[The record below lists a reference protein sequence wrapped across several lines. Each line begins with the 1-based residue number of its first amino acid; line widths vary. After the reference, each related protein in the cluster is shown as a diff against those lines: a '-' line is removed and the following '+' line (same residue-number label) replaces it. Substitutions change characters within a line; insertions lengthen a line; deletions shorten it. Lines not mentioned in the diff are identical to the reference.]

1 MSTQETNGGSSSG
14 VLLNTNKEKGKPGR
28 KRGPVWIH
36 FNDIS
41 TKKEG
46 HIGCK
51 CMYCGWTQNRGEPA
65 QMQAHLALSCSK
77 VPSTIKIEYLL
88 LIKQNAEE
96 RVTNSTSTVSKK
108 RCINLSQTRIDK
120 FYESDQIDSTKQ
132 VLCDKAVAKFFV
144 CCGVAFHLISHPF
157 FIDMVKSLCNGY
169 EPPCSTTL
177 SNTLM
182 NNELTKITVDQQLTL
197 DKESDLT
204 LGFDG
209 WTSPRG
215 QSLYVFI
222 LITRERK
229 EIIHSLKNLSSE
241 SHTAKFLAEKINE
254 VITNIGPEK
263 FSAVV
268 FDHAAACASAKR
280 IIADT
285 HKHIIPIRCIAHHI
299 NLITTDICKTS
310 FAKEVIAKCTKL
322 VKFFKT
328 SHQAGEKLKMS
339 IIDDSV
345 KGGNLKTYVKTR
357 WTTAWDCTNS
367 ILRLEN
373 QLKNLLNECP
383 EILNNEIKSL
393 LRSRSFFNDVDA
405 VNTLLGPVKSAVKA
419 LEFKSTTLA
428 DCFVEL
434 IKLSQRINFLPPIS
448 DQNFKSTCI
457 ELFNKRWKQF
467 DFDLY
472 ILSYMLHPYYRGKGL
487 HPMVFRDVCLN
498 AMKLL
503 KNMGGGENSCSELV
517 AQIRA
522 FTQYEKP
529 YDLEYV
535 LGIDNILSITPHNA
549 GCERVFSII
558 GWMANKRRTRLN
570 VEKLE
575 SMAKLHTYYITNAK
589 SELKFAYN
597 TLSEDQFQNE
607 IQETLSDPSF
617 FDDDDDNSDYDD
629 EDEDYDQNED
639 EGDDTE
645 AANNNNLE
653 ISRWVNIMDKELQ
666 ELLQTEVK
674 VVIDIS
680 PPPPLV
686 DHGSQE
692 FNMEEVLDRILT

>member
-36 FNDIS
+36 FNDIG

-51 CMYCGWTQNRGEPA
+51 CMYCGWTQTRGEPA

-96 RVTNSTSTVSKK
+96 QVTNSTSTVSKK
-108 RCINLSQTRIDK
+108 RCVNLSQTRIDK

-144 CCGVAFHLISHPF
+144 CCGVAFHLVSHPF

-204 LGFDG
+204 
-209 WTSPRG
+209 
-215 QSLYVFI
+215 
-222 LITRERK
+222 
-229 EIIHSLKNLSSE
+229 
-241 SHTAKFLAEKINE
+241 
-254 VITNIGPEK
+254 
-263 FSAVV
+263 
-268 FDHAAACASAKR
+268 
-280 IIADT
+280 
-285 HKHIIPIRCIAHHI
+285 
-299 NLITTDICKTS
+299 
-310 FAKEVIAKCTKL
+310 
-322 VKFFKT
+322 
-328 SHQAGEKLKMS
+328 
-339 IIDDSV
+339 
-345 KGGNLKTYVKTR
+345 
-357 WTTAWDCTNS
+357 
-367 ILRLEN
+367 
-373 QLKNLLNECP
+373 
-383 EILNNEIKSL
+383 
-393 LRSRSFFNDVDA
+393 
-405 VNTLLGPVKSAVKA
+405 LGPVKSAVKA

-535 LGIDNILSITPHNA
+535 LGIDNVFLWWRLCNPVRPEEHYIQQLAMKILSITPHNA

-558 GWMANKRRTRLN
+558 G
-570 VEKLE
+570 
-575 SMAKLHTYYITNAK
+575 
-589 SELKFAYN
+589 
-597 TLSEDQFQNE
+597 
-607 IQETLSDPSF
+607 
-617 FDDDDDNSDYDD
+617 
-629 EDEDYDQNED
+629 
-639 EGDDTE
+639 
-645 AANNNNLE
+645 
-653 ISRWVNIMDKELQ
+653 
-666 ELLQTEVK
+666 
-674 VVIDIS
+674 
-680 PPPPLV
+680 
-686 DHGSQE
+686 
-692 FNMEEVLDRILT
+692 

>member
-1 MSTQETNGGSSSG
+1 
-14 VLLNTNKEKGKPGR
+14 
-28 KRGPVWIH
+28 
-36 FNDIS
+36 
-41 TKKEG
+41 
-46 HIGCK
+46 
-51 CMYCGWTQNRGEPA
+51 
-65 QMQAHLALSCSK
+65 
-77 VPSTIKIEYLL
+77 
-88 LIKQNAEE
+88 
-96 RVTNSTSTVSKK
+96 
-108 RCINLSQTRIDK
+108 
-120 FYESDQIDSTKQ
+120 
-132 VLCDKAVAKFFV
+132 
-144 CCGVAFHLISHPF
+144 
-157 FIDMVKSLCNGY
+157 
-169 EPPCSTTL
+169 
-177 SNTLM
+177 
-182 NNELTKITVDQQLTL
+182 
-197 DKESDLT
+197 
-204 LGFDG
+204 
-209 WTSPRG
+209 
-215 QSLYVFI
+215 
-222 LITRERK
+222 
-229 EIIHSLKNLSSE
+229 
-241 SHTAKFLAEKINE
+241 
-254 VITNIGPEK
+254 
-263 FSAVV
+263 
-268 FDHAAACASAKR
+268 
-280 IIADT
+280 
-285 HKHIIPIRCIAHHI
+285 
-299 NLITTDICKTS
+299 
-310 FAKEVIAKCTKL
+310 
-322 VKFFKT
+322 
-328 SHQAGEKLKMS
+328 
-339 IIDDSV
+339 
-345 KGGNLKTYVKTR
+345 
-357 WTTAWDCTNS
+357 
-367 ILRLEN
+367 
-373 QLKNLLNECP
+373 
-383 EILNNEIKSL
+383 
-393 LRSRSFFNDVDA
+393 
-405 VNTLLGPVKSAVKA
+405 

-487 HPMVFRDVCLN
+487 HPMVFFDVCLN

-535 LGIDNILSITPHNA
+535 LGIDNVFLWWRLCNPVLPEEHYIQQLAMKILSITPHNV

-570 VEKLE
+570 IEKLE

-680 PPPPLV
+680 PPPPL
-686 DHGSQE
+686 DLYFFGLKFLLERETFSASWILLRHE
-692 FNMEEVLDRILT
+692 FFHKLLFHL

>member
-36 FNDIS
+36 FNDIG

-46 HIGCK
+46 HISCK
-51 CMYCGWTQNRGEPA
+51 CMYCGWTQTQGEPA

-108 RCINLSQTRIDK
+108 RCVNLSQTRIDK

-144 CCGVAFHLISHPF
+144 CCGVAFHLVSHPF

-169 EPPCSTTL
+169 EPPYSTTL

-209 WTSPRG
+209 WTSP
-215 QSLYVFI
+215 
-222 LITRERK
+222 
-229 EIIHSLKNLSSE
+229 
-241 SHTAKFLAEKINE
+241 
-254 VITNIGPEK
+254 
-263 FSAVV
+263 
-268 FDHAAACASAKR
+268 
-280 IIADT
+280 
-285 HKHIIPIRCIAHHI
+285 
-299 NLITTDICKTS
+299 
-310 FAKEVIAKCTKL
+310 
-322 VKFFKT
+322 
-328 SHQAGEKLKMS
+328 
-339 IIDDSV
+339 
-345 KGGNLKTYVKTR
+345 
-357 WTTAWDCTNS
+357 
-367 ILRLEN
+367 
-373 QLKNLLNECP
+373 
-383 EILNNEIKSL
+383 
-393 LRSRSFFNDVDA
+393 
-405 VNTLLGPVKSAVKA
+405 
-419 LEFKSTTLA
+419 
-428 DCFVEL
+428 
-434 IKLSQRINFLPPIS
+434 
-448 DQNFKSTCI
+448 
-457 ELFNKRWKQF
+457 
-467 DFDLY
+467 
-472 ILSYMLHPYYRGKGL
+472 RGKGL

-535 LGIDNILSITPHNA
+535 LGIDNVFLWWRLCNPVHPEEHYIQQLAMKILSITPHNA
-549 GCERVFSII
+549 GCERVFYII

-575 SMAKLHTYYITNAK
+575 SMAKLHTYYITNAND
-589 SELKFAYN
+589 YN
-597 TLSEDQFQNE
+597 
-607 IQETLSDPSF
+607 
-617 FDDDDDNSDYDD
+617 D

>member
-1 MSTQETNGGSSSG
+1 MSTQETNGGSS
-14 VLLNTNKEKGKPGR
+14 K
-28 KRGPVWIH
+28 
-36 FNDIS
+36 
-41 TKKEG
+41 G
-46 HIGCK
+46 HISCK
-51 CMYCGWTQNRGEPA
+51 CMYYGWTQTQGEPA

-108 RCINLSQTRIDK
+108 RCVNLSQTRIDK

-144 CCGVAFHLISHPF
+144 CCGVVFHLVSHPF

-204 LGFDG
+204 L
-209 WTSPRG
+209 
-215 QSLYVFI
+215 
-222 LITRERK
+222 
-229 EIIHSLKNLSSE
+229 E

-268 FDHAAACASAKR
+268 SDHAAACASAKR

-367 ILRLEN
+367 ILRLKN

-405 VNTLLGPVKSAVKA
+405 VNTLLDPVKSAVKA

-535 LGIDNILSITPHNA
+535 LGIDNVFLWWRLCNPVHPEEHYIQQLAMKILSITPHNA
-549 GCERVFSII
+549 GCERVFYII

-575 SMAKLHTYYITNAK
+575 SIAKLHT
-589 SELKFAYN
+589 
-597 TLSEDQFQNE
+597 
-607 IQETLSDPSF
+607 
-617 FDDDDDNSDYDD
+617 DYDD